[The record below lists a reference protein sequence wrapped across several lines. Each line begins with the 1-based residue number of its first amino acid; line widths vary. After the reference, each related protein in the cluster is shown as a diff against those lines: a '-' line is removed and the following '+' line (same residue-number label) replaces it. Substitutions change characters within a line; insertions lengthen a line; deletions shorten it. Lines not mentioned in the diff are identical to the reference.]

1 MWIQYRCASVQY
13 SYFTPIDMWPWPYPN
28 IKVRFSAYFHDPH
41 FPSIYCV
48 HTRPLRYPAGE
59 SYQDVIQRL
68 EPVITEVEREREC
81 VCIVGH
87 QAILR

>member
-1 MWIQYRCASVQY
+1 MLKYD
-13 SYFTPIDMWPWPYPN
+13 FLHTL
-28 IKVRFSAYFHDPH
+28 HDPH
-41 FPSIYCV
+41 IYSSHCV